1 MFVNRC
7 LKEVV
12 NEYEIYENYLGRHEE
27 LKTRLESYSTDKD
40 LGHFKSDED
49 EINKRQPL
57 ISTEKDIQKNGFT
70 TEGECK

>member
-12 NEYEIYENYLGRHEE
+12 NEDEIYEHYLGRHEE

-49 EINKRQPL
+49 EINKR
-57 ISTEKDIQKNGFT
+57 
-70 TEGECK
+70 